1 MWETER
7 PFELHLPDAVISGRA
22 DVILDREDGVVNAL
36 AIVDY
41 KTSIQPQERTD
52 ELQLA
57 VYTDAGRREGLDVR
71 AAYMHDLRAA
81 ERHTIDVTTEAVDR
95 AEESVG
101 ATVRALRERRFEA
114 HPGSACRRCDVRRLC
129 RWASRAS

>member
-1 MWETER
+1 M
-7 PFELHLPDAVISGRA
+7 
-22 DVILDREDGVVNAL
+22 ILDQEDGVATAL

-41 KTSIQPQERTD
+41 KTSTSRRSAPTGSSSQ
-52 ELQLA
+52 

-71 AAYMHDLRAA
+71 AAYVHDLRAA

-114 HPGSACRRCDVRRLC
+114 RPGSACRRCDVRRLC